1 MLLANRSIHYP
12 SKVNLRLT
20 GFTFSA
26 LFSNFN
32 TMFQGYDIKEE
43 LQKYKLNKVN
53 PGDFII
59 EEVHKILAK
68 SLFKEQNILNN
79 LKNYNKSFALLD
91 EETLDRSL
99 IFKPGELKA
108 VCINLRLK
116 FLDSQA
122 YRFDVPYEAVLK
134 IKHLNEV
141 QKKDLD
147 GFKIMGMAG
156 AFRKQLPNANF
167 ALFAPTVMG
176 NYYLVHHWGTKL
188 KWYKKLMAF
197 PLRNFEMLMI
207 TVISFVLIVTLCLPT
222 YLITLDREATYWCG
236 YRIGIFFHLLIFF
249 SGFTAYILVGFNKR
263 FSGTVWDKEREFT

>member
-1 MLLANRSIHYP
+1 
-12 SKVNLRLT
+12 
-20 GFTFSA
+20 
-26 LFSNFN
+26 
-32 TMFQGYDIKEE
+32 MFQGYDIKEE
-43 LQKYKLNKVN
+43 LQKRKVKKTN

-59 EEVHKILAK
+59 DEVHKILAK
-68 SLFKEQNILNN
+68 SLFREQTILNN
-79 LKNYNKSFALLD
+79 LKTYNKSFELLNED
-91 EETLDRSL
+91 ELNSSQVY
-99 IFKPGELKA
+99 KPEELKA
-108 VCINLRLK
+108 LCVSLRLK

-147 GFKIMGMAG
+147 GFKIMGVAE
-156 AFRKQLPNANF
+156 AFRKQVPNTNF

-207 TVISFVLIVTLCLPT
+207 TIISFVLIVTLCLPT
-222 YLITLDREATYWCG
+222 YLITLDRTATYWCG

-263 FSGTVWDKEREFT
+263 FSGTVWDEEREFT